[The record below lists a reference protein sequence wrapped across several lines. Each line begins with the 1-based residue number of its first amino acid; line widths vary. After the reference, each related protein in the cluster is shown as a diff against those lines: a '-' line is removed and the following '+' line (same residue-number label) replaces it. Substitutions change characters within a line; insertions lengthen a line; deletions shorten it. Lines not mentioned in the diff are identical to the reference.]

1 MFTFKR
7 ILFCVSVMIGVAATA
22 ATWQMADDGS
32 IVLSGDK
39 LADYSDHVEMS
50 GMVQALGVTTPAVSR
65 TPSAAQAEPAG
76 RERLS
81 PSAAL
86 TR

>member
-39 LADYSDHVEMS
+39 LAGYSDHVEMS
-50 GMVQALGVTTPAVSR
+50 GKPY
-65 TPSAAQAEPAG
+65 G
-76 RERLS
+76 R
-81 PSAAL
+81 ADYQ
-86 TR
+86 